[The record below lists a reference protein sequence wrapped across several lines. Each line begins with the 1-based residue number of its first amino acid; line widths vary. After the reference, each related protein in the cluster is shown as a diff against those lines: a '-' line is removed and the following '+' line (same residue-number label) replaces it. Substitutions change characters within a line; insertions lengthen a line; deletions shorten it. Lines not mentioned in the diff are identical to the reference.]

1 MAGMRKLSTGEM
13 VLCASGAGA
22 LGGLAGNP
30 AGESTF
36 LCPWTQRAQANG
48 RYHSRSNG
56 CGSYESGR
64 EATWIQKCSSWSIQ
78 DGPTGRALVAS
89 KGFAA

>member
-1 MAGMRKLSTGEM
+1 MRKLSTGEM

-30 AGESTF
+30 AGMSSFEVSD
-36 LCPWTQRAQANG
+36 LEHANV

-56 CGSYESGR
+56 CGSNESGR
-64 EATWIQKCSSWSIQ
+64 EAA
-78 DGPTGRALVAS
+78 RV
-89 KGFAA
+89 

>member
-30 AGESTF
+30 AGMFPSNVPD
-36 LCPWTQRAQANG
+36 LGHADG

-64 EATWIQKCSSWSIQ
+64 EAA
-78 DGPTGRALVAS
+78 RL
-89 KGFAA
+89 